1 VEAHQGRG
9 GLRPAV
15 IVVLVG
21 VLALVGLATGP
32 LAAQGSSAKQRSR
45 THAQTGARHRPRRAH
60 PRHRPKA
67 HRRKAHRRK
76 ARHPARRPTGASPVA
91 SPPAGPPTL
100 FDGVFWDGDTVAS
113 GEVKDASLCG
123 VAGPCYT
130 YPLDLPTGGARLRVA
145 LDTPER
151 TNTFNVDLIDP
162 SGSVATSFGTSNS
175 FDAEGFVMHPA
186 AGRWTVRVMP
196 ADVSHGSFRMRAKL
210 ERRVPVKPSG
220 HVALLPELRAD
231 PPYEFTM
238 IAPANPLNGLY
249 PPDTVNP
256 PLDVAGVHPL
266 SCTVDEMAPNSGPG
280 ADIVQGGAATRCLRF
295 TSGPMNVGIGVY
307 EMHFTYAQDIVNGQ
321 IASPVATGP
330 LFQTIHYGDG
340 TTSTRRAGTYS
351 FHVTHAHFHDNHIL
365 DYQLFRVEAGNRLVK
380 AGAGTKSGFCPA
392 NQLFGEWRSFTQDAP
407 DGLIGSG
414 DTGTGNCQNPADGVL
429 GLSPGWGDV
438 YRWQRPGM
446 YVEFGTQPDGL
457 YVVRITIDAGHE
469 VLESSYANNSAY
481 ALVKVQGDHVQE
493 IERGQGLSPWD
504 PHKIVFTGAGPASR
518 D

>member
-1 VEAHQGRG
+1 
-9 GLRPAV
+9 
-15 IVVLVG
+15 
-21 VLALVGLATGP
+21 
-32 LAAQGSSAKQRSR
+32 
-45 THAQTGARHRPRRAH
+45 
-60 PRHRPKA
+60 
-67 HRRKAHRRK
+67 
-76 ARHPARRPTGASPVA
+76 VA

-210 ERRVPVKPSG
+210 ERTVPVKPSG

-438 YRWQRPGM
+438 YRWQRPGQ
-446 YVEFGTQPDGL
+446 YVEFGNNPDGL
-457 YVVRITIDAGHE
+457 YVVRATVDIERSVEQASYAHQ
-469 VLESSYANNSAY
+469 SSYA
-481 ALVKVQGDHVQE
+481 LVSVIGETVRL
-493 IERGQGLSPWD
+493 IERGMGTSPYD
-504 PHKIVFTGAGPASR
+504 PNKVVFTGAGPASQ